1 MISRRDR
8 GEEKKRVW
16 EGGGDGGRER
26 KMNIRIWQ
34 RERMTERESV
44 LDRDKLRKKWRDR
57 AEK

>member
-16 EGGGDGGRER
+16 EVGGDGGRER